1 MSVVKMISIAMA
13 TYNGEKY
20 LREQLDSI
28 LAQTVQDFEL
38 IVCDDCSTDSTVKI
52 LNEYAERDSRIK
64 VFVNELNLGFKKNF
78 ERAAGLCKG
87 EYIAFS
93 DQDDIWLPEHLEKLL
108 SIIGGRDVACGNALI
123 VDVSGNITGKKLNE
137 LDGFYFFDSENILL
151 KMMFRENCFQGASML
166 IKSVFLKRC
175 FPIPDGIK
183 YHDSWLA
190 YCACFEQGIIYTFD
204 AITKY
209 RLHGNNVT
217 HNVKK
222 QPNFIARFPFIIRK
236 IIFGLESDRFC
247 YCNELSIRYGIE
259 RGLFSEI
266 YKTIKNIERKHFGI
280 HEIQFFW
287 KNYEAIMTRK
297 GHKGFLKNL
306 VIWSRWRR
314 EERA

>member
-1 MSVVKMISIAMA
+1 MISIAMA

-20 LREQLDSI
+20 LCEQLDSI

-38 IVCDDCSTDSTVKI
+38 IVCDDCSTDSTVQI
-52 LNEYAERDSRIK
+52 LREYEKADSRIK
-64 VFVNELNLGFKKNF
+64 VFVNEKNLGFKKNF
-78 ERAAGLCKG
+78 EKAAGLCKG
-87 EYIAFS
+87 EFIAFS

-108 SIIGGRDVACGNALI
+108 SLIGTHDVACGNALVI
-123 VDVSGNITGKKLNE
+123 DGSGIATEKKLNE

-166 IKSVFLKRC
+166 IKSDFLRTS
-175 FPIPDGIK
+175 FPIPDRIK

-190 YCACFEQGIIYTFD
+190 YCACFEQGIMYTFNV
-204 AITKY
+204 ITKY

-222 QPNFIARFPFIIRK
+222 QPNFIAHLLFIIRK
-236 IIFGLESDRFC
+236 IILGLESDRFC
-247 YCNELSIRYGIE
+247 YCDELALRYGTE
-259 RGLFSEI
+259 KESFSEI
-266 YKTIKNIERKHFGI
+266 YKTIKNIENGHFRI
-280 HEIQFFW
+280 HEIKFFW

-306 VIWSRWRR
+306 VIWSRWCR
-314 EERA
+314 EKSV